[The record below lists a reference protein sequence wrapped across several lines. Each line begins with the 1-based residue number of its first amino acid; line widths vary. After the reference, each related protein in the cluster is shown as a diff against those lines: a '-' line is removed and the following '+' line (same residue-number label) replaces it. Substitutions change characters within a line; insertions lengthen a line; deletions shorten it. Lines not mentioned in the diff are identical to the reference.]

1 MPLDIRAQLQECGG
15 FSGALETVCAGF
27 TAVGYIHCRSTSTGV
42 FNATTGERY
51 GLSDGEHI
59 YLLVQ
64 DGATRNSSV
73 RRDMTKTP
81 GSFLSRLA
89 PLSLPYLQTRR
100 GTMHSPPWHFLTL
113 LEEFPFADGQ
123 GANEST
129 MLSAIVSA
137 IMRAALG
144 NVPLHAF
151 NTPQARSGKS
161 LAATL
166 VSIIAQ
172 GRLPALCTAGK
183 NEEEL
188 EKRIDAMLL
197 WSPPFFV
204 IDNINYPLESASQCV
219 LLTQEEKRIRPLGTS
234 DFPEV
239 KSRPFVECTGNNLA
253 LVGDLAGR
261 SIRCTIDAK
270 CERPEFRPIKVP
282 LA

>member
-1 MPLDIRAQLQECGG
+1 
-15 FSGALETVCAGF
+15 
-27 TAVGYIHCRSTSTGV
+27 
-42 FNATTGERY
+42 
-51 GLSDGEHI
+51 
-59 YLLVQ
+59 VQ
-64 DGATRNSSV
+64 DGADAKLIS
-73 RRDMTKTP
+73 
-81 GSFLSRLA
+81 A
-89 PLSLPYLQTRR
+89 PVYDKDTGLFFEPLGALSLPYLQTRP

-204 IDNINYPLESASQCV
+204 IDNINYPLESASQ
-219 LLTQEEKRIRPLGTS
+219 
-234 DFPEV
+234 
-239 KSRPFVECTGNNLA
+239 
-253 LVGDLAGR
+253 
-261 SIRCTIDAK
+261 
-270 CERPEFRPIKVP
+270 
-282 LA
+282 